1 MDNIHLIGADD
12 VRAAGNSIRGAA
24 EVMSSAALTIDGA
37 LERHQRFLDD
47 WLVRFEAVM
56 QPPKPMTRDEIVNS
70 NTFEAQ
76 VAAGESMRK
85 LLDV

>member
-1 MDNIHLIGADD
+1 MDNIHLIGAED
-12 VRAAGNSIRGAA
+12 VHSAGYTIKRAA
-24 EVMSSAALTIDGA
+24 EEMSQAVRNFDWA

-47 WLVRFEAVM
+47 WLVRFETIM